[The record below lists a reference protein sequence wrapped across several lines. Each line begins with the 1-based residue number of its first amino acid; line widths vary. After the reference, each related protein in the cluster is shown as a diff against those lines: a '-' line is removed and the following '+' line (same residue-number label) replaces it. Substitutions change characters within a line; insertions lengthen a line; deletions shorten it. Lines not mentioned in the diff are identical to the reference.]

1 MTIISK
7 ETSLD
12 EIVKMIDENNTSIT
26 KLNSKMSQLQNQVNE
41 NKTTINL
48 LVDQLNK

>member
-41 NKTTINL
+41 TKQ
-48 LVDQLNK
+48 QLICWLIS